1 MLRPVDLVMIGLL
14 LGGAA
19 FTFKVKQDSE
29 AAIDR
34 VSELEQAIK
43 AEKDAIDVLQAD
55 WSLLTDPKRITRLV
69 EQYSDQLPISA
80 PSPESIGTVADIP
93 PRPAVPQSPRTTA
106 IADLIEWQIVDTAT
120 TGSVEDA
127 ARDEG
132 AAQ

>member
-29 AAIDR
+29 AAIDH
-34 VSELEQAIK
+34 VAELERAID
-43 AEKDAIDVLQAD
+43 AEKDAIDVLKAD
-55 WSLLTDPKRITRLV
+55 WSLLTDPMRIERLV
-69 EQYSDQLPISA
+69 SQYSDQLPISP

-93 PRPAVPQSPRTTA
+93 PRPAIPQSPQTTT
-106 IADLIEWQIVDTAT
+106 IADLIEGQIVDTAT
-120 TGSVEDA
+120 TGSVEGG
-127 ARDEG
+127 E

>member
-34 VSELEQAIK
+34 VAELERAIE
-43 AEKDAIDVLQAD
+43 AEKDAIDVLEAD
-55 WSLLTDPKRITRLV
+55 WSLLTDPKRIARLV
-69 EQYSDQLPISA
+69 EQYNEQLPISP

-93 PRPAVPQSPRTTA
+93 PRPAAPLSPRTTT
-106 IADLIEWQIVDTAT
+106 IADLIEGQIVDTAT
-120 TGSVEDA
+120 TGSIESIA
-127 ARDEG
+127 EGEG
-132 AAQ
+132 AVQ